1 MVRKKA
7 STSADTSAENQITL
21 FSEVQQIPDPFRKA
35 VQVLHSV
42 PATELGIVQRR
53 LANAWLKH
61 AIQQT
66 PDAEGWWT
74 LGIGELCHEIN
85 YTSRNRKPLKD
96 AAKALMSVV
105 YEYDVLSPGTDWK
118 GSVFFPE
125 IEFAGDRVRYQISRQ
140 IQEKVL
146 NPAVFALIDMSVIRQ
161 LTRVASAGIFEH
173 CIRYERLGRTPALP
187 WQTLRDIALGRDR
200 KGPSASNSE
209 YKYFKNKHL
218 VPAVAEINAVSKHV
232 IELVEEKQGRSVANI
247 WFKVGS
253 KEVPADAVEEQER
266 TALIEELRKLK
277 MPKSEATKIARA
289 NSVEA
294 VRRALD
300 YTTRRM
306 HDAKLRP
313 LESPAS
319 YLRQT
324 LANGWAEVDA
334 AAASPATQVAP
345 SGRGKSKASAKE
357 DLVSKFKAAR
367 LVEAQGYFN
376 ELEKDE
382 QGDLI
387 ERYNAQQ
394 DTPTLLIKGTRRSKA
409 AQTAFLGWLA
419 LETWG
424 EPSAEELLS
433 FASQLLASQGT

>member
-7 STSADTSAENQITL
+7 SNSSGDSATEHQITL
-21 FSEVQQIPDPFRKA
+21 FAESQQIPDPFRKA

-42 PATELGIVQRR
+42 PATELGVVQRR

-66 PDAEGWWT
+66 PDGEGWWT
-74 LGIGELCHEIN
+74 LGIGELCQEIN

-146 NPAVFALIDMSVIRQ
+146 NPAVFALIDMAVIRQ

-173 CIRYERLGRTPALP
+173 CIRYERIGRTPALP

-218 VPAVAEINAVSKHV
+218 VPAVAEINSVSKHV
-232 IELVEEKQGRSVANI
+232 LELVEEKVGRSVSTI
-247 WFKVGS
+247 WFKVGT
-253 KEVPADAVEEQER
+253 KEVPADAAGEQER
-266 TALIEELRKLK
+266 VTLIEELRKLK
-277 MPKSEATKIARA
+277 MPKSEATKLVKA
-289 NSVEA
+289 NTPQA
-294 VRRALD
+294 IRRALE
-300 YTTRRM
+300 YTTKRM
-306 HDAKLRP
+306 HDVKLRP

-319 YLRQT
+319 YFRQT
-324 LANGWAEVDA
+324 LANGWADGGVESA
-334 AAASPATQVAP
+334 AGVAP
-345 SGRGKSKASAKE
+345 QASQAKKATAKD

-382 QGDLI
+382 QGELI

-394 DTPTLLIKGTRRSKA
+394 DAPTLLIKGTRRSKA

-419 LETWG
+419 SETWG
-424 EPSAEELLS
+424 EPSSEELLT
-433 FASQLLASQGT
+433 FATQLLLNQGT